1 LLTHV
6 FGVGTETGQL
16 VVAPAKLPA
25 DTGGR
30 GFVKAVARTSLDP
43 WVQFCAAA
51 DGRGEVALAIAGE
64 GVAVAVAR
72 QMRYVSAFF
81 FIFLPWLIVTPGGC
95 LRRPR
100 CVRDADLTAA
110 F

>member
-1 LLTHV
+1 MFDTQTGLSPTGKWGFCYGLGKVVLFLLTHV

-25 DTGGR
+25 DMGGR

-51 DGRGEVALAIAGE
+51 DGRGEVTLATAGE
-64 GVAVAVAR
+64 RVAVAVAR
-72 QMRYVSAFF
+72 
-81 FIFLPWLIVTPGGC
+81 
-95 LRRPR
+95 
-100 CVRDADLTAA
+100 
-110 F
+110 